1 MERKTRGSSFT
12 VLPVVAPC
20 SCVSTELHYF
30 GEMKGGRGRR
40 GVSNVCVMSK
50 KGIKIKGRRKE
61 RWGAFAAEISLCFT
75 TGGKRQIKAAEMKIN
90 KLLLI
95 PHLKEAEPYP
105 AEPTPLPPSLAGN
118 LFVDFIMKLSDGR
131 CDLQ

>member
-20 SCVSTELHYF
+20 SCVSGELHYF
-30 GEMKGGRGRR
+30 GEMKGGRGRW

-50 KGIKIKGRRKE
+50 KGIKIKGRKKGG
-61 RWGAFAAEISLCFT
+61 GAFAAEISLCFI

-105 AEPTPLPPSLAGN
+105 AEPPPPPSLSGN
-118 LFVDFIMKLSDGR
+118 LFVDFIMKLLDRR